1 MLLSPCLSSYLET
14 YDLVLSKVNA
24 DVSRETG
31 VAFPVK
37 KEEKE
42 LKKKGVLVLS
52 LKKNTFAA
60 VTSKGSAAQEWG
72 IQVSVS
78 NAESKGVGK
87 KHIVSNNI
95 GGKHG
100 QS

>member
-1 MLLSPCLSSYLET
+1 M
-14 YDLVLSKVNA
+14 
-24 DVSRETG
+24 
-31 VAFPVK
+31 
-37 KEEKE
+37 
-42 LKKKGVLVLS
+42 KKKGVLVLS

-87 KHIVSNNI
+87 NILCLITLDISMVRVHSCVSNANV
-95 GGKHG
+95 H
-100 QS
+100 